1 MQKTCLSRATLYTA
15 YIFSCKNSSL
25 LYLKPKPMMPDVSNF
40 SRQPL
45 ALFQSLA
52 TVEKLHSSR
61 VLGHTASVA
70 AVVLA
75 ISLLAACS
83 DKAAPPAAAPQEP
96 EVGVITVQSSS
107 QQLTAELPG
116 RTSAF
121 MMAEI
126 RPQANG
132 IVEKRLFTEGAAV
145 KAGQAL
151 YQLDDRP
158 ARAAVNSAEA
168 AVAKAKA
175 SAQTARSN
183 AARNSELVKIDAIS
197 RQVFDDS
204 QALVAQT
211 ASDVAVAQAAL
222 DNARI
227 NLQYTRIS
235 SPIAGKVSTSAV
247 TPGALVT
254 ANQATA
260 LTTVVQL
267 DPMYVD
273 FTQSSTEMLQ
283 LQRDLKAG
291 RFQRLDGDQIPVRI
305 RLDDGTEYNHQ
316 AKLKFSGVIVS
327 ATTGT
332 VTLRAQVPNPDG
344 VLMPNMYVQ
353 ALLPTAVAPD
363 ALLLPQQSV
372 VRDLTG
378 KPTVLV
384 VNAEGKVQK
393 RALQLDRAVG
403 SQWLVGSGLQSG
415 ERVVVDGFQRVK
427 EGDKV
432 RVTDVDLKAQAER
445 ARSPGRVPGQAP
457 APAAAQ

>member
-1 MQKTCLSRATLYTA
+1 MGTVALLLSACGDKKA
-15 YIFSCKNSSL
+15 PS
-25 LYLKPKPMMPDVSNF
+25 
-40 SRQPL
+40 
-45 ALFQSLA
+45 
-52 TVEKLHSSR
+52 
-61 VLGHTASVA
+61 A
-70 AVVLA
+70 AP
-75 ISLLAACS
+75 
-83 DKAAPPAAAPQEP
+83 AAPP
-96 EVGVITVQSSS
+96 VGVLTVVAQS
-107 QQLTAELPG
+107 QGLNTELTG
-116 RTSAF
+116 RTKASQSA
-121 MMAEI
+121 EV
-126 RPQANG
+126 RPQVSG
-132 IVEKRLFTEGAAV
+132 ILQKRLFTEGDTV
-145 KAGQAL
+145 KAGQPL
-151 YQLDDRP
+151 YQID
-158 ARAAVNSAEA
+158 ARTLEAATKSAEA
-168 AVAKAKA
+168 ALAKARA
-175 SAQTARSN
+175 SAQTARTN
-183 AARNSELVKIDAIS
+183 AERNAELVKIDAIS

-235 SPIAGKVSTSAV
+235 SPISGKVSTSAV

-291 RFQRLDGDQIPVRI
+291 RFQRLEGDQIPVRI
-305 RLDDGTEYNHQ
+305 RLDDGTEYSHE

-363 ALLLPQQSV
+363 ALLVPQQSV

-378 KPTVLV
+378 KPTVFV
-384 VNAEGKVQK
+384 VTAEDKVQK
-393 RALQLDRAVG
+393 RTLQLDRAVG
-403 SQWLVGSGLQSG
+403 SQWLVGSGLKSG

-427 EGDKV
+427 DGDKV
-432 RVTDVDLKAQAER
+432 RVAEVDLKAQAER
-445 ARSPGRVPGQAP
+445 VRAPGRIPGQAA

>member
-1 MQKTCLSRATLYTA
+1 
-15 YIFSCKNSSL
+15 
-25 LYLKPKPMMPDVSNF
+25 MMPDVSNF
-40 SRQPL
+40 SRQSL
-45 ALFQSLA
+45 APFQSLA
-52 TVEKLHSSR
+52 TVGKLSSPCTFGQLAR
-61 VLGHTASVA
+61 VGAVVA
-70 AVVLA
+70 ALG
-75 ISLLAACS
+75 LLTACT
-83 DKAAPPAAAPQEP
+83 DKPAPTAAAPQAP
-96 EVGVITVQSSS
+96 EVGIITVQSAS

-116 RTSAF
+116 RTNAF
-121 MMAEI
+121 MIAEI

-132 IVEKRLFTEGAAV
+132 IVEKRLFTEGASV

-168 AVAKAKA
+168 ALAKAKA
-175 SAQTARSN
+175 TAQTARSN

-211 ASDVAVAQAAL
+211 ASDVAVAEAAL

-235 SPIAGKVSTSAV
+235 SPISGKVSTSAV

-291 RFQRLDGDQIPVRI
+291 RFQRLEGDQIPVRI
-305 RLDDGTEYNHQ
+305 RLDDGTEYSHE

-363 ALLLPQQSV
+363 ALLVPQQSV

-384 VNAEGKVQK
+384 VTAEDKVQK
-393 RALQLDRAVG
+393 RTLQLDRAVG
-403 SQWLVGSGLQSG
+403 SQWLVGSGLKSG

-427 EGDKV
+427 DGDKV
-432 RVTDVDLKAQAER
+432 RVAEVDLKAQAER
-445 ARSPGRVPGQAP
+445 VRSPGRVPGQAA

>member
-1 MQKTCLSRATLYTA
+1 MQQMYEANQSTGNRPAANSPRRKTG
-15 YIFSCKNSSL
+15 
-25 LYLKPKPMMPDVSNF
+25 V
-40 SRQPL
+40 L
-45 ALFQSLA
+45 ALTL
-52 TVEKLHSSR
+52 
-61 VLGHTASVA
+61 VA
-70 AVVLA
+70 ALVLT
-75 ISLLAACS
+75 ACGNKK
-83 DKAAPPAAAPQEP
+83 DEHAAPQGGAPKPP
-96 EVGVITVQSSS
+96 EVSVLTVKLESIPVVSD
-107 QQLTAELPG
+107 LPG
-116 RTSAF
+116 RLEPVRVAQVG
-121 MMAEI
+121 A
-126 RPQANG
+126 RVAG
-132 IVEKRLFTEGAAV
+132 ILQKRLFTEGAAV

-158 ARAAVNSAEA
+158 ARASVNSAEA
-168 AVAKAKA
+168 ALAKAKA
-175 SAQTARSN
+175 TAQTARSN

-235 SPIAGKVSTSAV
+235 SPISGRVSTSAV

-291 RFQRLDGDQIPVRI
+291 RFQRLEGDQIPVRI
-305 RLDDGTEYNHQ
+305 RLDDGTEYSHE

-327 ATTGT
+327 PTTGT

-363 ALLLPQQSV
+363 ALLVPQQSV

-384 VNAEGKVQK
+384 VTADDKVQK

-403 SQWLVGSGLQSG
+403 SQWLVGSGLKSG

-432 RVTDVDLKAQAER
+432 RVTEVDLKAQAER
-445 ARSPGRVPGQAP
+445 VRSPGRVPGQAA

>member
-1 MQKTCLSRATLYTA
+1 MCTA
-15 YIFSCKNSSL
+15 AA
-25 LYLKPKPMMPDVSNF
+25 
-40 SRQPL
+40 L
-45 ALFQSLA
+45 A
-52 TVEKLHSSR
+52 
-61 VLGHTASVA
+61 A
-70 AVVLA
+70 AC
-75 ISLLAACS
+75 LLAACS
-83 DKAAPPAAAPQEP
+83 GKKEEQAPAPKLA
-96 EVGVITVQSSS
+96 EVGIVAIQPSA
-107 QQLTAELPG
+107 QNLMAQLPG

-132 IVEKRLFTEGAAV
+132 IVEKRLFTEGALV

-151 YQLDDRP
+151 YQLDDRS
-158 ARAAVNSAEA
+158 ATAAVNSAQA

-175 SAQTARSN
+175 TAQTARSN
-183 AARNSELVKIDAIS
+183 AARNAELVKIDAIS
-197 RQVFDDS
+197 RQLYDDS

-222 DNARI
+222 DNAKV
-227 NLQYTRIS
+227 NLQYTRIA
-235 SPIAGKVSTSAV
+235 SPISGRVNISAV

-254 ANQATA
+254 ANQATP

-283 LQRDLKAG
+283 LQRDLAEG
-291 RFQRLDGDQIPVRI
+291 RFQKVEGDQIPVRI
-305 RLDDGTEYNHQ
+305 RLDDGSDYPHA
-316 AKLKFSGVIVS
+316 AKLKFSGVIVN

-363 ALLLPQQSV
+363 ALLVPQQSV
-372 VRDLTG
+372 TRDLTG
-378 KPTVLV
+378 KASVLV
-384 VNAEGKVQK
+384 VGADGKIEK
-393 RALQLDRAVG
+393 RPLELDRAIG
-403 SQWLVGSGLQSG
+403 SQWLVASGLTAG

-427 EGDKV
+427 VGDPV
-432 RVTDVDLKAQAER
+432 NAVAVDLQAQAAKAR
-445 ARSPGRVPGQAP
+445 APGRPPNQASNSP
-457 APAAAQ
+457 SEPAPSAPAATK

>member
-1 MQKTCLSRATLYTA
+1 M
-15 YIFSCKNSSL
+15 
-25 LYLKPKPMMPDVSNF
+25 
-40 SRQPL
+40 
-45 ALFQSLA
+45 A
-52 TVEKLHSSR
+52 TVGKLSSPR
-61 VLGHTASVA
+61 TLGHAARVGAVVA
-70 AVVLA
+70 A
-75 ISLLAACS
+75 IGLLAACS
-83 DKAAPPAAAPQEP
+83 DKAAPTAAAAPQAP
-96 EVGVITVQSSS
+96 EVGIITVQSAS

-116 RTSAF
+116 RTNAF
-121 MMAEI
+121 MIAEI

-132 IVEKRLFTEGAAV
+132 IVEKRLFTEGASV

-168 AVAKAKA
+168 ALAKAKA
-175 SAQTARSN
+175 TAQTARSN

-235 SPIAGKVSTSAV
+235 SPISGKVSTSAV

-291 RFQRLDGDQIPVRI
+291 RFQRLEGDQIPVRI
-305 RLDDGTEYNHQ
+305 RLDDGTEYSHE

-363 ALLLPQQSV
+363 ALLVPQQSV

-378 KPTVLV
+378 KPTVFV
-384 VNAEGKVQK
+384 ITAEDKVQK

-403 SQWLVGSGLQSG
+403 SQWLVGSGLKSG
-415 ERVVVDGFQRVK
+415 ERVVVDGFQRFK
-427 EGDKV
+427 DGDKV
-432 RVTDVDLKAQAER
+432 RVAEVDLKAQAER
-445 ARSPGRVPGQAP
+445 VRAPGRIPGQAA